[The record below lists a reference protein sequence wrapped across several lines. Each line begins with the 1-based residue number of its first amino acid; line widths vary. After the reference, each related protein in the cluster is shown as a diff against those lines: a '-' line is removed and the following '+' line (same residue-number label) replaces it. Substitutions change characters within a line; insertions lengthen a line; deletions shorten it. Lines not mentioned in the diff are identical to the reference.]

1 MARQTRVQNKKK
13 VSARHKSKQ
22 KAERGKVDYQK
33 KVVATKTLF
42 IDAYKKK
49 AGNISSACAAA
60 NICRQTFYTWLKDDP
75 QFQIKVDEVNEYLID
90 YTESKLM
97 ERITEGDTTCIIFHL
112 KTKGKSRGYTERSE
126 IQHSGEII
134 VGLPEE
140 MME

>member
-75 QFQIKVDEVNEYLID
+75 QFQIKVDEVEHFLHLTNDFLREFYSNRSFLIED
-90 YTESKLM
+90 FL
-97 ERITEGDTTCIIFHL
+97 
-112 KTKGKSRGYTERSE
+112 
-126 IQHSGEII
+126 
-134 VGLPEE
+134 
-140 MME
+140 